1 MLAKI
6 FSAAFDGIE
15 AKLVEVEVNSAGGF
29 TGLNIVGLPD
39 NAVRESKER
48 IKVAV
53 KNSQLPFPK
62 GRLTVNLAPADIK
75 KEGAHYDLPIA
86 AGILFAAAET
96 ENQKLD
102 ETIII
107 GELSLTGETRGV
119 SGVLPAILL
128 AKDSNYKRVII
139 PYDNYAEAS
148 VVKNIEIIP
157 VKNLIET
164 YEYLSNNLSIEPVLF
179 NEKIFEKLE
188 QPLDDFEDVKGLF
201 SVKRAFEIAASGSHN
216 ILLIGPPGTGKTMLS
231 KRLPGILPSM
241 SLDECI
247 ETTKIHSIKGLL
259 KDKNEI
265 ITARPFRSPHHTIS
279 NTALIGGGAVPTPG
293 EISLAHNGILFLDE
307 LPEFRRDVLEVL
319 RQPLEEGIV
328 VVSRAKGTSVFPA
341 NIMLV
346 AAMNPCPCG
355 YLGHSIKE
363 CSCTPVKIQKYLGK
377 ISGPLLDRI
386 DIHIEVPQINF
397 NQLNSQTKTENTK
410 DIRTRVLNVRNI
422 QTGRYK
428 EEREKINSKMTN
440 KMIKKYCKLNDISK
454 DLLKDAVD
462 KIGLSGRSYTKILKL
477 ARTIADMEGCID
489 IKEQHIAEAINYRTL
504 DRDYWLKY

>member
-6 FSAAFDGIE
+6 YSAAFDGID

-53 KNSQLPFPK
+53 KNSQLDYPK
-62 GRLTVNLAPADIK
+62 GRLTINLAPADIK

-86 AGILFAAAET
+86 IGILFSTAQN
-96 ENQKLD
+96 ENPKLS

-107 GELSLTGETRGV
+107 GELSLTGETRSV

-128 AKDSNYKRVII
+128 AKELNYKTVII

-148 VVKNIEIIP
+148 IVKDIEIIP
-157 VKNLIET
+157 VKNLFDT
-164 YEYLSNNLSIEPVLF
+164 YQYLSDKISIDKVVF

-188 QPLDDFEDVKGLF
+188 ESTVDFEDVKGLNA
-201 SVKRAFEIAASGSHN
+201 VKRAFEIAAAGSHN

-231 KRLPGILPSM
+231 KRLPGILPVM

-247 ETTKIHSIKGLL
+247 ETTKIHSVKGLL
-259 KDKNEI
+259 KTQNAI
-265 ITARPFRSPHHTIS
+265 ITSRPFRSPHHTIS
-279 NTALIGGGAVPTPG
+279 NTALIGGGAVPSPG

-319 RQPLEEGIV
+319 RQPLEESFV

-341 NIMLV
+341 NILLV

-363 CSCTPVKIQKYLGK
+363 CSCNPIKIQQYLGK
-377 ISGPLLDRI
+377 ISGPLMDRI
-386 DIHIEVPQINF
+386 DIHIEVPQISF
-397 NQLNSQTKTENTK
+397 NQLDSQQKTENTK
-410 DIRTRVLNVRNI
+410 TIRERVLKIREI
-422 QTGRYK
+422 QNTRYAS
-428 EEREKINSKMTN
+428 EEIKINSKLSN

-454 DLLKDAVD
+454 KLLKDAVD

-477 ARTIADMEGCID
+477 ARTIADMEFSVD
-489 IKEQHIAEAINYRTL
+489 IKEHHIAEAINYRTL